1 MNVEINDVL
10 LGGDNPKVK
19 DVSDSSTTAMP
30 MEVDTAFI
38 YEAYTEESIAEVDFE
53 EQPELITLLGL
64 GDYGKSTFVGSLYHL
79 LRKNENFAGYTL
91 IDSDTISGFERRLY
105 LRALNSEGK
114 SDVKRTIRKKGSLLN
129 FILLDSKNNKRHIM
143 LSDSAGE
150 TYREC
155 LSKESIVKEQVAV
168 KAANRLLIFVNSD
181 EFNVATKPW
190 KDDLSTLLKRFSS
203 MDMLPKDAVVYLVL
217 NKYDKTAGIAKE
229 KLDAYIKEVKNIV
242 NAYLSIDDNNVYT
255 VNSKG
260 IAQDNIDEGL
270 KTLITKIL
278 MPVTEDRNPYKKI
291 DWISNAIKEN
301 K

>member
-1 MNVEINDVL
+1 MNEEINDVL

-19 DVSDSSTTAMP
+19 DVSDSTITLKP

-38 YEAYTEESIAEVDFE
+38 YEAYTEESVAEEDFE

-64 GDYGKSTFVGSLYHL
+64 GDYGKSTFVGSFYHL

-105 LRALNSEGK
+105 LRVLNFEGK

-129 FILLDSKNNKRHIM
+129 LILLDSKNNKRHIM

-203 MDMLPKDAVVYLVL
+203 MDMLPKDAIVYLVL
-217 NKYDKTAGIAKE
+217 NKYDKTAGIAKD
-229 KLDAYIKEVKNIV
+229 KLDTYIKEVKTIV
-242 NAYLSIDDNNVYT
+242 NTYLSIHDNNVYK

-260 IAQDNIDEGL
+260 IVQDNIDEGL
-270 KTLITKIL
+270 KTLITEIL
-278 MPVTEDRNPYKKI
+278 MPASEDRSPYKKI

>member
-1 MNVEINDVL
+1 MNEEINDVL
-10 LGGDNPKVK
+10 LGIDNQKVK
-19 DVSDSSTTAMP
+19 DISEGTTTPMS

-38 YEAYTEESIAEVDFE
+38 YEAYTEESVAEVDFD

-64 GDYGKSTFVGSLYHL
+64 GDYGKSTFVGSFYHL
-79 LRKNENFAGYTL
+79 LRKTENVAGYTL

-105 LRALNSEGK
+105 LRTLNSEGK

-129 FILLDSKNNKRHIM
+129 LILIDQKKNKRHIM

-155 LSKESIVKEQVAV
+155 LSKVSLVEEQVAV
-168 KAANRLLIFVNSD
+168 KSANRLLIFVNSD

-203 MDMLPKDAVVYLVL
+203 KNMLPEDAVVYLVL
-217 NKYDKTAGIAKE
+217 NKFDKTEDIPKD
-229 KLDAYIKEVKNIV
+229 KLESYIKEVKYIV
-242 NAYLSIDDNNVYT
+242 GKYLNIDDNNVYK

-260 IAQDNIDEGL
+260 IAQGNIDDGL
-270 KTLITKIL
+270 KALIVAML
-278 MPVTEDRNPYKKI
+278 NPIKENRGLYKKI
-291 DWISNAIKEN
+291 DWISNALKEN